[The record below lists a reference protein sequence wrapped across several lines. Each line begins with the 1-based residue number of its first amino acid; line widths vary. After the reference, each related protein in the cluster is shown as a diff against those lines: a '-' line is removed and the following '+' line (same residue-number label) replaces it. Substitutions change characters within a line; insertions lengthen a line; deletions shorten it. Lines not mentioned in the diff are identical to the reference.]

1 LGRAEP
7 EDLYRAAGRRQG
19 SVPLRN
25 TTLDSV
31 RGPPGGNAVV
41 WWLAVSAFGFVVT
54 TGLVIAL
61 ALPATARW
69 EREEQAAPLRR

>member
-1 LGRAEP
+1 
-7 EDLYRAAGRRQG
+7 
-19 SVPLRN
+19 VPLRN

-31 RGPPGGNAVV
+31 RGPAGGNAVV
-41 WWLAVSAFGFVVT
+41 WWLAVSALGFVVT

-69 EREEQAAPLRR
+69 EREESAAPLRR

>member
-1 LGRAEP
+1 
-7 EDLYRAAGRRQG
+7 
-19 SVPLRN
+19 
-25 TTLDSV
+25 
-31 RGPPGGNAVV
+31 V

-69 EREEQAAPLRR
+69 EREESAAPVRR